1 MRRIL
6 MGVTVTAVFLTGV
19 GVFGEDSTSTY
30 KDSLFLTL
38 EDAQKISM
46 EQNQTILI
54 AKERLIEKQAG
65 IGTARAGFLPSISF
79 QGSYTR
85 LGKIPA
91 FSMAIPQYTLTPLG
105 VYDILGNPIGYTDP
119 VMIMTG
125 VDSMELEMGKSE
137 NYLFRGSLQQP
148 LFTWG
153 TLLNSYRIA
162 SISLEIERENY
173 NKTENEVRL
182 QVTQSFLGTV
192 LVQQTLDLMEESY
205 AQMQRH
211 LEQVEKLYENGM
223 AERLDFLRARVELS
237 NIHTQVVR
245 VRGQVD
251 IATSALKSLLALPQ
265 DVELILEEGL
275 EYEPYEIGLEEAMK
289 IAVEKRPEIIAMRLT
304 KEMTE
309 KALSIERARNK
320 PKLAL
325 VYNYDYKKPLRMME
339 NEWGTDWNITLA
351 LSMPIFQ
358 GGSYISKVKQK
369 KAQLKQM
376 EYGLSQFEDAV
387 RLDVKSCWLAVQ
399 QEKEILA
406 YQEENVSRAEEA
418 LKLAEEKYRNGM
430 ITNLEYMDI
439 QLVLTRAK
447 LEWVSS
453 IANYNIAME
462 KLIVAMGG

>member
-339 NEWGTDWNITLA
+339 NKWGTDWNITLA

-358 GGSYISKVKQK
+358 GGSYISKVKQR

>member
-6 MGVTVTAVFLTGV
+6 MGVTVAAVFLTGV

-38 EDAQKISM
+38 EDAQKIAM

-79 QGSYTR
+79 QGSYAR

-119 VMIMTG
+119 IMIMTG

-162 SISLEIERENY
+162 SISLEIERENFR
-173 NKTENEVRL
+173 KTENEIKL
-182 QVTQSFLGTV
+182 QVTQGFLGAI
-192 LVQQTLDLMEESY
+192 LAKQTLDLMEESY
-205 AQMQRH
+205 QQMEKH
-211 LEQVEKLYENGM
+211 VNQVEKLYENGM
-223 AERLDFLRARVELS
+223 AERLDLLRAKVELS
-237 NIHTQVVR
+237 NIYTQVVR

-251 IATSALKSLLALPQ
+251 IATSSLKAFLVLPQ
-265 DVELILEEGL
+265 DIELILEERL
-275 EYEPYEIGLEEAMK
+275 EYKPYEIGLEGATR
-289 IAVEKRPEIIAMRLT
+289 IAVEERPEIVAMRLA
-304 KEMTE
+304 KEISK
-309 KALSIERARNK
+309 KALSIERAQNK

-325 VYNYDYKKPLRMME
+325 MYNYDYKKPIRMSE
-339 NEWGTDWNITLA
+339 NNWGTDWNIMLV

-358 GGSYISKVKQK
+358 GGSHISKVKQR
-369 KAQLKQM
+369 KAQLKQV
-376 EYGLSQFEDAV
+376 EYGLSQFEDIV
-387 RLDVKSCWLAVQ
+387 RLDVKSSWLALQ

-406 YQEENVSRAEEA
+406 YQEENVSRAEDA
-418 LKLAEEKYRNGM
+418 LRLAEEKYRNGI
-430 ITNLEYMDI
+430 ITNLEYMDT
-439 QLVLTRAK
+439 QLALTRAK
-447 LEWVSS
+447 LEWLSS
-453 IANYNIAME
+453 LANYNIAME
-462 KLIVAMGG
+462 KLLVAMGG

>member
-245 VRGQVD
+245 VRGQMD

>member
-339 NEWGTDWNITLA
+339 NKWGTDWNITLA
-351 LSMPIFQ
+351 LSLPIFQ
-358 GGSYISKVKQK
+358 GGSYISKVKQR

>member
-358 GGSYISKVKQK
+358 GGSYISKVKQR
-369 KAQLKQM
+369 KAQLKQV
-376 EYGLSQFEDAV
+376 EYGLSQFEDVV

>member
-339 NEWGTDWNITLA
+339 NKWGTDWNITLA
-351 LSMPIFQ
+351 LSLPIFQ
-358 GGSYISKVKQK
+358 GGSYISKVKQR
-369 KAQLKQM
+369 KAQLKQV
-376 EYGLSQFEDAV
+376 EYGLSQFEDVV

>member
-6 MGVTVTAVFLTGV
+6 MGVTVAAVFLTGV
-19 GVFGEDSTSTY
+19 RIFGEDTTSTY

-38 EDAQKISM
+38 EDAQKITM

-91 FSMAIPQYTLTPLG
+91 FSMGAPQYTLTPLN
-105 VYDILGNPIGYTDP
+105 VYDMSGNPTGYTDP

-173 NKTENEVRL
+173 RKTENDVKL
-182 QVTQSFLGTV
+182 QVTKLFFGAL
-192 LVQQTLDLMEESY
+192 LCKRTLNLMEESY

-223 AERLDFLRARVELS
+223 AERLDLLRARVELS
-237 NIHTQVVR
+237 NIYTQVVR
-245 VRGQVD
+245 AKGQVD
-251 IATSALKSLLALPQ
+251 ITVSALKSFLALSQ
-265 DVELILEEGL
+265 DTELILKGKL
-275 EYEPYEIGLEEAMK
+275 RYEPYEIELEEAIK
-289 IAVEKRPEIIAMRLT
+289 IAINKRPDIIAMNLT
-304 KEMTE
+304 KKIAE
-309 KALSIERARNK
+309 KALAIEGAQNK

-339 NEWGTDWNITLA
+339 NEWGTDWNVTLA
-351 LSMPIFQ
+351 FSMPIFQ
-358 GGSYISKVKQK
+358 GGSHIAKVKQK

-430 ITNLEYMDI
+430 ITNLEYMDT

-447 LEWVSS
+447 LGWVSS
-453 IANYNIAME
+453 IANYNIAKE
-462 KLIVAMGG
+462 KLLVAMGG

>member
-237 NIHTQVVR
+237 NIHTRVVR

-339 NEWGTDWNITLA
+339 NKWGTDWNITLA
-351 LSMPIFQ
+351 LSLPIFQ
-358 GGSYISKVKQK
+358 GGSYISKVKQR
-369 KAQLKQM
+369 KAQLKQV
-376 EYGLSQFEDAV
+376 EYGLSQFEDVV